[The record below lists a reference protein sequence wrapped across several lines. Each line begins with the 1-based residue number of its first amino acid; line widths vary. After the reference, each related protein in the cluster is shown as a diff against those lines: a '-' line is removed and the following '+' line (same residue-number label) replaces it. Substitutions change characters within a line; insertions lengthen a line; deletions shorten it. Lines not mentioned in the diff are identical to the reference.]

1 MNALPFHGIEA
12 SELLLTNKGAV
23 YHLNLVPAQLA
34 DTIITVG
41 DPARVQAVSKYF
53 DKIEC
58 TVSHREFV
66 THTGYIG
73 AKRISV
79 ISTGIG
85 TDNIDIVLNEID
97 ALANIDLSTRKIKPQ
112 TKQLKIIR
120 LGTCGA
126 LHKNIQPGKLVLSA
140 YAIGL
145 DNLMHYYK
153 LPNNTDEQY
162 ILHEFSLHT
171 RLVNSII
178 TPYIAEASIQLRKYF
193 GKDFHH
199 GITITSPGF
208 FAPQGRALRAQPT
221 FPHLVDALATFNS
234 RDMQVLNFEMETSG
248 LYGLGKI
255 LGHQCVSIST
265 VTNNRITTQ
274 AIHDMDVAVDDMIRK
289 TLAIIAGI

>member
-1 MNALPFHGIEA
+1 M
-12 SELLLTNKGAV
+12 
-23 YHLNLVPAQLA
+23 
-34 DTIITVG
+34 
-41 DPARVQAVSKYF
+41 
-53 DKIEC
+53 
-58 TVSHREFV
+58 
-66 THTGYIG
+66 
-73 AKRISV
+73 
-79 ISTGIG
+79 
-85 TDNIDIVLNEID
+85 
-97 ALANIDLSTRKIKPQ
+97 
-112 TKQLKIIR
+112 
-120 LGTCGA
+120 GTCGA
-126 LHKNIQPGKLVLSA
+126 LHKNIQPGALVLSA

-208 FAPQGRALRAQPT
+208 FAPQGRVLRALPA

-289 TLAIIAGI
+289 TLAIIAGM